1 MKLYLKS
8 LTLDG
13 LIKALKISY
22 TWKSTCI
29 MMYEQ
34 GVNLQ
39 LVRAPDIYSYTH
51 TWIECDVEN
60 SMSGFRQGMIDV
72 SS

>member
-1 MKLYLKS
+1 
-8 LTLDG
+8 
-13 LIKALKISY
+13 
-22 TWKSTCI
+22 

-51 TWIECDVEN
+51 TWIECEVEN